1 MHHYGGETLFSGV
14 DLVLNPGDR
23 VGLVGPNGVGKT
35 TLLRLLTGQLAP
47 AGGQVARA
55 PGTSIGALAEH
66 RPAPDETAGSYLA
79 AGLGE
84 VGELTARMHVLESV
98 MAGASP
104 SQLEEYSA
112 VQDRWSMLAGWEAES
127 RLDAVASRL
136 GVAHLRADQP
146 LASLSGGEQARLA
159 LARLLLSDPD
169 ILVLDEPTS
178 HLDADGARWLAG
190 YLAGFPG
197 AVLVVSHDREFLDR
211 TISRIVELDGISE
224 APQYYD
230 GGYTEYRAEKARRWQ
245 RLLLDYEAQDK
256 YRRRLAADIASTRE
270 HALATE
276 LTTTNDHWR
285 RIAKKV
291 AKKAKA
297 RHRRLERQ
305 MQAARWL
312 AEPATRPPLALA
324 FPDAEAPAGPV
335 LSTRGLAVRLG
346 GRCLLTDVDLAVQA
360 GDRVLV
366 SGPNRTGKTT
376 LLRALAGQLVPDAGT
391 VSAARPPAMLDQ
403 VHHGMPQA
411 MTVLDYF
418 RSRVPVYPQDAEQLL
433 DGYLFGPDQ
442 WQARLRT
449 LSAGELR
456 RLQMAVLVNEG
467 SPVLLLDEPTNYLD
481 FDSLEVIEEA
491 LRAYRGTLI
500 MVSHDRYF
508 ADRAGYTRHWQ
519 VGGAAVTEA
528 AVATDSRAQPDQSV
542 ALG

>member
-1 MHHYGGETLFSGV
+1 LAHAYLKAQSLMHHYGGETLFSGA

-35 TLLRLLTGQLAP
+35 TLLRLLTGQLAQ
-47 AGGQVARA
+47 AGGQVTRARA
-55 PGTSIGALAEH
+55 TSIGALAEH
-66 RPAPDETAGSYLA
+66 RPEPDETAGSYLA

-84 VGELTARMHVLESV
+84 VGALAGRMRVLESA

-104 SQLEEYSA
+104 SLLEEYSA
-112 VQDRWSMLAGWEAES
+112 VQDRWSMLAGWAAES
-127 RLDAVASRL
+127 RLEAVAGRL
-136 GVAHLRADQP
+136 GLAHLAGDQP

-178 HLDADGARWLAG
+178 HLDADGAEWLAG
-190 YLAGFPG
+190 YLAGFRG

-211 TISRIVELDGISE
+211 TVTRIIELDGISE
-224 APQYYD
+224 TPQYYD

-256 YRRRLAADIASTRE
+256 YRERLAADIASTKN

-291 AKKAKA
+291 ARKAKV
-297 RHRRLERQ
+297 RERRLERQ
-305 MQAARWL
+305 MQATRWL
-312 AEPATRPPLALA
+312 AEPQTRPPLALE
-324 FPDAEAPAGPV
+324 FPDAALLAGPV
-335 LSTRGLAVRLG
+335 LSARGLTVRLG
-346 GRCLLTDVDLAVQA
+346 GRCLLTDVDLELRA

-366 SGPNRTGKTT
+366 SGPNGAGKTT
-376 LLRALAGQLVPDAGT
+376 LLRALAGQQAPDAGAVT
-391 VSAARPPAMLDQ
+391 TAQPLAVLDQ
-403 VHHGMPQA
+403 VQHGMPRA
-411 MTVLDYF
+411 TAVLDYF
-418 RSRVPVYPQDAEQLL
+418 RSRVPVYAEDAEQLL

-442 WQARLRT
+442 WEAPLRT

-456 RLQMAVLVNEG
+456 RLQLAVLVNEG

-491 LRAYRGTLI
+491 LRGYRGTLV

-508 ADRAGYTRHWQ
+508 AERVGYIRHWR
-519 VGGAAVTEA
+519 VEA
-528 AVATDSRAQPDQSV
+528 GAVAESGPAC
-542 ALG
+542 